1 MKALDGQV
9 GSAMEESKVSQS
21 FMSVVSNAVDERKFT
36 EAKDTVE
43 IPVGQSTS
51 LISESASTKPET
63 K

>member
-1 MKALDGQV
+1 
-9 GSAMEESKVSQS
+9 MEESKVSQS